1 MPRPERNSCS
11 RQNQVRERS
20 RVMQARSELGAV
32 AQGDTAVRG
41 NPGPSS
47 FKSKRPLCVI
57 ATPDL
62 DLWAQ
67 LGPMLEGTVQPRHAD
82 SLATAATMLKPG
94 TRTILIADLREVGA
108 EGFAPITNSPHN
120 PVVIGIRDG
129 ASAGVV
135 DALMLEGAIHQ
146 IVDSPVE
153 QAAML
158 RAVSDAAR
166 ISSTAEALSAVTAPS
181 SSSGDG
187 EEKAGKPMGMIIGAI
202 VGVLAL
208 AGGGYFFMARKSDA
222 PAVAADAAAPAA
234 APAAGA
240 APAASNVA
248 PVASL
253 DEVLEK
259 ARFAMDER
267 RYIEPNKNNALE
279 YFRQVLVLDPENAE
293 AKEGLKRL
301 GGLLIARARTALD
314 ERRFD
319 NALAELE
326 AARSID
332 PNDQRL
338 VEVDAKLDTM
348 RAQTALA
355 QIQATLAAQNFD
367 RAQTLLEAAQKDAL
381 LPPAQIAQLN
391 KELDSKRRST
401 SIQRLVASAE
411 ARLAN
416 GRLVTPN
423 DESAKDAIAGL
434 KEVGASNELIARLN
448 ADLNQ
453 RLLAAARD
461 AAARGDQAAM
471 QFNLSAARDNGVST
485 AALNAAQRDVS
496 AAAQKQQ
503 RTTEDI
509 AKYAK
514 AAQDRLASGQLLA
527 PANDS
532 AVSNAERLRLLDV
545 RNPTTVQV
553 VKEVRARLISEAR
566 AKLAAKQPAE
576 AAALIDAAD
585 GLGGDADLAD
595 LRASLANAQAAAA
608 TAAATPKLPPL
619 KMTRPPRPKYPTSA
633 KGVEGWVR
641 VEFYVTPEGRTERV
655 RVLSSEP
662 AGLFDAAAITAMENA
677 RFEEFDSTEPRLAVQ
692 RIVFKPE

>member
-1 MPRPERNSCS
+1 
-11 RQNQVRERS
+11 
-20 RVMQARSELGAV
+20 MQARSELGAV
-32 AQGDTAVRG
+32 AQGDNAVRG

-82 SLATAATMLKPG
+82 SLETAATMLKPG
-94 TRTILIADLREVGA
+94 TRTILVADLREIGDG
-108 EGFAPITNSPHN
+108 GFAPIANSPHN
-120 PVVIGIRDG
+120 PVVIAIRDS

-135 DALMLEGAIHQ
+135 DALMLEGSIHQ
-146 IVDSPVE
+146 LVDAPIE

-166 ISSTAEALSAVTAPS
+166 ISATAEALSAVTAPA
-181 SSSGDG
+181 SSGGGD
-187 EEKAGKPMGMIIGAI
+187 EEKAGKPMGMIIGAV

-208 AGGGYFFMARKSDA
+208 AGGGYFFMSKKDSA
-222 PAVAADAAAPAA
+222 PAATAAAPAESAPAATAAAGKAA
-234 APAAGA
+234 APAL
-240 APAASNVA
+240 
-248 PVASL
+248 SL

-279 YFRQVLVLDPENAE
+279 YFRQVLVLDPGNAE
-293 AKEGLKRL
+293 ATEGLKRL

-332 PNDQRL
+332 QNDPRL
-338 VEVDAKLDTM
+338 AEVDAKLDTM

-381 LPPAQIAQLN
+381 LPPAQIAQLTRDLEN
-391 KELDSKRRST
+391 KRKST
-401 SIQRLVASAE
+401 TIQRLVASAE
-411 ARLAN
+411 ARLSS

-423 DESAKDAIAGL
+423 DDSAKDAIASL
-434 KEVGASNELIARLN
+434 KEAGASNELVSRLN

-453 RLLAAARD
+453 RLLAAARE
-461 AAARGDQAAM
+461 AAGRGDQSAV
-471 QFNLSAARDNGVST
+471 QFNLNAARDNGVSS
-485 AALNAAQRDVS
+485 AALNAAQRDVN

-509 AKYAK
+509 ARFAK
-514 AAQDRLASGQLLA
+514 AAQDRLASGQLLT

-553 VKEVRARLISEAR
+553 VKEVRARLVSDAR
-566 AKLAAKQPAE
+566 AKIAAKQPAE
-576 AAALIDAAD
+576 AAALLDAAE

-595 LRASLANAQAAAA
+595 LRASLASAQAAAA
-608 TAAATPKLPPL
+608 NAAAAPKLPPL

-662 AGLFDAAAITAMENA
+662 AGLFDAAAISAMENA
-677 RFEEFDSTEPRLAVQ
+677 RFEEFASTEPRLAVQ